1 MIFAL
6 EAKGYWQNWMDDYID
21 NFLGITNQD
30 LVSFLSRDV
39 RLVLFMNFKAQDY
52 VKNKVNRTLKVRLTR
67 VKNNFST
74 QIFG

>member
-52 VKNKVNRTLKVRLTR
+52 VKNKVNRTLKARLTR